1 MDRCLVTGATGF
13 IGGHLTRRLR
23 RDGYGVRCLVRAGS
37 DAARVQDLRALG
49 AEIVVGDLSDAES
62 LLRAAQNADAVV
74 HCAAMV
80 SDWGTVPE
88 ITAANVEGTRGLLAA
103 AVAAGVRR
111 FVQISSTDVYG
122 YPGRVG
128 ADAASGVAPTDRT
141 GGGPIS
147 GAADESFQSRRFR
160 NWYAQTKLMA
170 ERELQ
175 RVAHDHG
182 LESVILRPA
191 TVYGPGSR
199 EVILEIGRALRA
211 HNMLLIGGGRA
222 DAGLVYVGN
231 LVDAIVLALRAS
243 ALAPGPRSD
252 GETGELLIHFP
263 VGHGAD
269 GSPAAVPAFNITDGV
284 EVTWRRLGDD
294 LADGLGAPH
303 ARLSIPYPLVIA
315 LATALEQG
323 YRVTRRLTGLHA
335 RALLS
340 RQAVQ
345 VMGIDQ
351 SFSNRSARDLLGWE
365 PRVSYPEGMQTTLD
379 WLRGSVST

>member
-80 SDWGTVPE
+80 SDWGTVQE

-128 ADAASGVAPTDRT
+128 AAAASGVAPTDRT
-141 GGGPIS
+141 GGGPTRAPPTRAS
-147 GAADESFQSRRFR
+147 VAALPQ
-160 NWYAQTKLMA
+160 L
-170 ERELQ
+170 
-175 RVAHDHG
+175 V
-182 LESVILRPA
+182 RPDQA
-191 TVYGPGSR
+191 DGRARAAAGRARPRAGVGDPAPGDR
-199 EVILEIGRALRA
+199 LWPRLTRGDPRDRAALRA

-263 VGHGAD
+263 SVTAQM
-269 GSPAAVPAFNITDGV
+269 AVPPPSRPSTS
-284 EVTWRRLGDD
+284 
-294 LADGLGAPH
+294 P
-303 ARLSIPYPLVIA
+303 
-315 LATALEQG
+315 TA
-323 YRVTRRLTGLHA
+323 
-335 RALLS
+335 S
-340 RQAVQ
+340 R
-345 VMGIDQ
+345 
-351 SFSNRSARDLLGWE
+351 
-365 PRVSYPEGMQTTLD
+365 
-379 WLRGSVST
+379 